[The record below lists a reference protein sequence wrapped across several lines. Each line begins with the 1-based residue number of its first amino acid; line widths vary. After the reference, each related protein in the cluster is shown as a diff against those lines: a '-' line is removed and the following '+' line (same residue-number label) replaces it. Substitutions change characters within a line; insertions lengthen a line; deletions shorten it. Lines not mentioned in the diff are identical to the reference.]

1 MSCRENLLPILP
13 QSLYVADG
21 ISNTQEKIGVQE
33 PSAVQRDLPAAVFL
47 AKRPGNPAYQ
57 WLILLTS
64 GYIETNP
71 GPIRWPSGKCG
82 RSATFDSIRCGDCR
96 QWTHR
101 TCLGLSQK
109 ELRVGTLALALR
121 VQRRNLRHQQP
132 LWLQQPQ
139 RRPAPEKM
147 RILQINMNGWRSKA
161 AILDNL
167 AGETNTD
174 VICIQ
179 ETKLSD
185 EDATKYPGSNW
196 TKFLFSRNVQSRGG
210 KHMPRRHSH
219 PGQTWSQ
226 VFQVTGDSSSR

>member
-82 RSATFDSIRCGDCR
+82 RSAKFDSIRCGDCR

-101 TCLGLSQK
+101 TCLGLTSEPEGVK
-109 ELRVGTLALALR
+109 SGNTGVGTAGAEKKPPAPAAPVATTAPKKTSSREDENPPDQYEWLALQGSDFGQPCRRDQHRCHLYPRDEALG
-121 VQRRNLRHQQP
+121 RRRHQVPREQLDQVP
-132 LWLQQPQ
+132 FLQERPES
-139 RRPAPEKM
+139 RR
-147 RILQINMNGWRSKA
+147 KA
-161 AILDNL
+161 YAKE
-167 AGETNTD
+167 A
-174 VICIQ
+174 
-179 ETKLSD
+179 
-185 EDATKYPGSNW
+185 
-196 TKFLFSRNVQSRGG
+196 
-210 KHMPRRHSH
+210 
-219 PGQTWSQ
+219 
-226 VFQVTGDSSSR
+226 